1 MTIVGITGGI
11 GSGKTTVSEMFKKL
25 GVPIYNADDEAK
37 KLMLKE
43 PIKSHLISLFGDQVY
58 TKGQLNR
65 ALIRS
70 AIFNNDEIR
79 HKVNKIVHPQVGQHF
94 KSWLEN
100 QDSPYILKEAAIIFE
115 AGLTQQYDFIIT
127 VVADKEERIKRV
139 LTRPGITRQ
148 MVLDVMDK
156 QWSDDKKISQSD
168 FVITNDSLVE
178 TEKKVNEIHLKLLK
192 TLGTN

>member
-43 PIKSHLISLFGDQVY
+43 PIKSQLISLFGDQVY

-79 HKVNKIVHPQVGQHF
+79 HKVNNIVHPQVGHHF

-115 AGLTQQYDFIIT
+115 EGLTQQYDFIIT
-127 VVADKEERIKRV
+127 VVADKEKRIKRV

-148 MVLDVMDK
+148 MVQDVMDK

-192 TLGTN
+192 TLGA